1 MNNWKKCK
9 LGDIAEVVGGGTPS
23 TKVDEYWN
31 GDIAWITPK
40 DLTSYNKVFISK
52 GARSITK
59 LGLSQSSAKL
69 MPKGTV
75 LLTSRAPIGYIA
87 IAENE
92 ISTNQGFKSLI
103 PKENLTTSKF
113 LYYWLKNN
121 VEYLKN
127 LSVGTTFAEI
137 SGQIVKEVEIL
148 LPPLEEQRQI
158 ATILSSIDDKIEL
171 LHEQNKTLEELAQ
184 TLFRYYFIENP
195 NPSWQN
201 VKLGDLVEE
210 TIGGEWGKEN
220 PIEDFKVPTYCFRG
234 ADIADLIT
242 GLPKK
247 IPLRYI
253 KKAKLEKIEP
263 KSGDI
268 LLEISG
274 GTETQSTGR
283 AIYIDDNIKKLFNY
297 PIVFSNFCRLLR
309 AKKIEYSYYLFFYL
323 KYLYGND
330 EFFAFENG
338 SSGIKNL
345 DYKTLLNNTDCL
357 KPDDEIFSFHKK
369 VVLYFNKINKNKQ
382 QIQTLENMRD
392 ILIPKLLNGEIK
404 VGGNQ

>member
-184 TLFRYYFIENP
+184 TLFRHYFIENP
-195 NPSWQN
+195 NPSWQEKPLSEIAKFLN
-201 VKLGDLVEE
+201 GLACQKYPPKNFLDKLPVLKIKELSDGAIGKNPDYASSEIADDYIVNSGDVIFSWSATLMVK
-210 TIGGEWGKEN
+210 IWGGEKSVLN
-220 PIEDFKVPTYCFRG
+220 QHLFKVNSDKYPKWFFYYWTKYHLREFITISQAHATTMGHIKRK
-234 ADIADLIT
+234 DLDNAMC
-242 GLPKK
+242 K
-247 IPLRYI
+247 IPKDEYL
-253 KKAKLEKIEP
+253 KKC
-263 KSGDI
+263 D
-268 LLEISG
+268 LEISPK
-274 GTETQSTGR
+274 
-283 AIYIDDNIKKLFNY
+283 I
-297 PIVFSNFCRLLR
+297 
-309 AKKIEYSYYLFFYL
+309 KKIE
-323 KYLYGND
+323 N
-330 EFFAFENG
+330 
-338 SSGIKNL
+338 NL
-345 DYKTLLNNTDCL
+345 N
-357 KPDDEIFSFHKK
+357 
-369 VVLYFNKINKNKQ
+369 
-382 QIQTLENMRD
+382 QIRTLENMRD
-392 ILIPKLLNGEIK
+392 ILLPKLLNGEIK
-404 VGGNQ
+404 INN

>member
-9 LGDIAEVVGGGTPS
+9 LGDICSKVTSGGTP
-23 TKVDEYWN
+23 
-31 GDIAWITPK
+31 
-40 DLTSYNKVFISK
+40 LTSNALYYNGIIPWLNTKEVKNCRIYETEKYISQ
-52 GARSITK
+52 
-59 LGLSQSSAKL
+59 LGLENSSAKWIEANSVIVA
-69 MPKGTV
+69 MYGATAGKVAINKIP
-75 LLTSRAPIGYIA
+75 LT
-87 IAENE
+87 
-92 ISTNQGFKSLI
+92 TNQACC
-103 PKENLTTSKF
+103 NLTINHEKADYNF
-113 LYYWLKNN
+113 IYYLILNN
-121 VEYLKN
+121 FETL
-127 LSVGTTFAEI
+127 
-137 SGQIVKEVEIL
+137 EIL
-148 LPPLEEQRQI
+148 ATGAAQQNLNLNTITSLEITLPPLEEQRQI

-184 TLFRYYFIENP
+184 TLFRHYFIENP

-234 ADIADLIT
+234 TDIADLIT

-404 VGGNQ
+404 INN

>member
-184 TLFRYYFIENP
+184 TFFVNWFKDREFD
-195 NPSWQN
+195 S
-201 VKLGDLVEE
+201 
-210 TIGGEWGKEN
+210 TIG
-220 PIEDFKVPTYCFRG
+220 DFISIQNGFAFKSKDFIDCGDNGVIKIKNISNGIVDIVNTDKVESSVID
-234 ADIADLIT
+234 DIDL
-242 GLPKK
+242 KFK
-247 IPLRYI
+247 IN
-253 KKAKLEKIEP
+253 
-263 KSGDI
+263 SGDI
-268 LLEISG
+268 LLGMTGNMGKIGIVPPNVCNVWLNQRVGIIKEKYRNARFIAYLQLISTFG
-274 GTETQSTGR
+274 K
-283 AIYIDDNIKKLFNY
+283 AYLDNIACGSVQENISATDIENCPFVKLTSEEIMSYSKQLNDFFEKIIFN
-297 PIVFSNFCRLLR
+297 LG
-309 AKKIEYSYYLFFYL
+309 E
-323 KYLYGND
+323 
-330 EFFAFENG
+330 
-338 SSGIKNL
+338 
-345 DYKTLLNNTDCL
+345 
-357 KPDDEIFSFHKK
+357 
-369 VVLYFNKINKNKQ
+369 
-382 QIQTLENMRD
+382 IQTLENMRD
-392 ILIPKLLNGEIK
+392 ILIPKLLNGERK
-404 VGGNQ
+404 E

>member
-184 TLFRYYFIENP
+184 TFFVNWFKDREFD
-195 NPSWQN
+195 S
-201 VKLGDLVEE
+201 
-210 TIGGEWGKEN
+210 TIG
-220 PIEDFKVPTYCFRG
+220 DFISIQNGFAFKSKDFIDCGDNGVIKIKNISNGIVDIVNTDKVESG
-234 ADIADLIT
+234 VIDDIDL
-242 GLPKK
+242 KFK
-247 IPLRYI
+247 IN
-253 KKAKLEKIEP
+253 
-263 KSGDI
+263 SGDI
-268 LLEISG
+268 LLGMTGNMGKIGIVPPNVCNVWLNQRVGIIKEKYRNARFIAYLQLISTFG
-274 GTETQSTGR
+274 K
-283 AIYIDDNIKKLFNY
+283 AYLDNIACGSVQENISATDIENCPFVKLTSEEIMSYSKQLNDFFEKIIFN
-297 PIVFSNFCRLLR
+297 LG
-309 AKKIEYSYYLFFYL
+309 E
-323 KYLYGND
+323 
-330 EFFAFENG
+330 
-338 SSGIKNL
+338 
-345 DYKTLLNNTDCL
+345 
-357 KPDDEIFSFHKK
+357 
-369 VVLYFNKINKNKQ
+369 
-382 QIQTLENMRD
+382 IQTLENMRD

>member
-9 LGDIAEVVGGGTPS
+9 LGDICSKVTSGGTP
-23 TKVDEYWN
+23 
-31 GDIAWITPK
+31 
-40 DLTSYNKVFISK
+40 LTSNALYYNGIIPWLNTKEVKNCRIYETEKYISQ
-52 GARSITK
+52 
-59 LGLSQSSAKL
+59 LGLENSSAKWIEANSVIVA
-69 MPKGTV
+69 MYGATAGKVAINKIP
-75 LLTSRAPIGYIA
+75 LT
-87 IAENE
+87 
-92 ISTNQGFKSLI
+92 TNQACC
-103 PKENLTTSKF
+103 NLTINHEKADYNF
-113 LYYWLKNN
+113 IYYLILNN
-121 VEYLKN
+121 FETL
-127 LSVGTTFAEI
+127 
-137 SGQIVKEVEIL
+137 EIL
-148 LPPLEEQRQI
+148 ATGAAQQNLNLNTITSLEIKLPPLEEQRQI
-158 ATILSSIDDKIEL
+158 AAILSSIDDKIEL

-184 TLFRYYFIENP
+184 TLFRHYFIENP

-210 TIGGEWGKEN
+210 TIGGEWGKES
-220 PIEDFKVPTYCFRG
+220 PIEDFKEPAYCFRG
-234 ADIADLIT
+234 TDIADLIA

-283 AIYIDDNIKKLFNY
+283 AVYIDDNIKKLFNY

-323 KYLYGND
+323 KHLYDND

-345 DYKTLLNNTDCL
+345 DYKTLLNNTECL

-404 VGGNQ
+404 INN

>member
-158 ATILSSIDDKIEL
+158 ADILSSIDDKIEL

-184 TLFRYYFIENP
+184 TLFRHYFIENP

-392 ILIPKLLNGEIK
+392 ILIPKLLNGERK
-404 VGGNQ
+404 E

>member
-103 PKENLTTSKF
+103 PKENLTISKF

-184 TLFRYYFIENP
+184 TFFVNWFKDREFD
-195 NPSWQN
+195 S
-201 VKLGDLVEE
+201 
-210 TIGGEWGKEN
+210 TIG
-220 PIEDFKVPTYCFRG
+220 DFISIQNGFAFKSKDFIDCGDNGVIKIKNISNGIVDIVNTDKVESG
-234 ADIADLIT
+234 VIDDIDL
-242 GLPKK
+242 KFK
-247 IPLRYI
+247 IN
-253 KKAKLEKIEP
+253 
-263 KSGDI
+263 SGDI
-268 LLEISG
+268 LLGMTGNMGKIGIVPPNVCNVWLNQRVGIIKEKYRNARFIAYLQLISTFG
-274 GTETQSTGR
+274 K
-283 AIYIDDNIKKLFNY
+283 AYLDNIACGSVQENISATDIENCPFVKLTSEEIMSYSKQLNDFFEKIIFN
-297 PIVFSNFCRLLR
+297 LG
-309 AKKIEYSYYLFFYL
+309 E
-323 KYLYGND
+323 
-330 EFFAFENG
+330 
-338 SSGIKNL
+338 
-345 DYKTLLNNTDCL
+345 
-357 KPDDEIFSFHKK
+357 
-369 VVLYFNKINKNKQ
+369 
-382 QIQTLENMRD
+382 IQTLENMRD

>member
-52 GARSITK
+52 GTRSITK

-184 TLFRYYFIENP
+184 TFFVNWFKDREFD
-195 NPSWQN
+195 S
-201 VKLGDLVEE
+201 
-210 TIGGEWGKEN
+210 TIG
-220 PIEDFKVPTYCFRG
+220 DFISIQNGFAFKSKDFIDCGDNGVIKIKNISNGIVDIVNTDKVESSVID
-234 ADIADLIT
+234 DIDL
-242 GLPKK
+242 KFK
-247 IPLRYI
+247 IN
-253 KKAKLEKIEP
+253 
-263 KSGDI
+263 SGDI
-268 LLEISG
+268 LLGMTGNMGKIGIVPPNVCNVWLNQRVGIIKEKYRNARFIAYLQLISTFG
-274 GTETQSTGR
+274 K
-283 AIYIDDNIKKLFNY
+283 AYLDNIACGSVQENISATDIENCPFVKLTSEEIMSYSKQLNDFFEKIIFN
-297 PIVFSNFCRLLR
+297 LG
-309 AKKIEYSYYLFFYL
+309 E
-323 KYLYGND
+323 
-330 EFFAFENG
+330 
-338 SSGIKNL
+338 
-345 DYKTLLNNTDCL
+345 
-357 KPDDEIFSFHKK
+357 
-369 VVLYFNKINKNKQ
+369 
-382 QIQTLENMRD
+382 IQTLENMRD
-392 ILIPKLLNGEIK
+392 ILIPKLLNGERK
-404 VGGNQ
+404 E

>member
-9 LGDIAEVVGGGTPS
+9 LGDICSKVTSGGTP
-23 TKVDEYWN
+23 
-31 GDIAWITPK
+31 
-40 DLTSYNKVFISK
+40 LTSNALYYNGIIPWLNTKEVKNCRIYETEKYIS
-52 GARSITK
+52 K
-59 LGLSQSSAKL
+59 LGLENSSAKWIEANSVIIA
-69 MPKGTV
+69 MYGATAGKVAINKIP
-75 LLTSRAPIGYIA
+75 LT
-87 IAENE
+87 
-92 ISTNQGFKSLI
+92 TNQACC
-103 PKENLTTSKF
+103 NLTINHEKADYNF
-113 LYYWLKNN
+113 IYYLILNN
-121 VEYLKN
+121 FETL
-127 LSVGTTFAEI
+127 
-137 SGQIVKEVEIL
+137 EIL
-148 LPPLEEQRQI
+148 ATGAAQQNLNLNTITSLEITLPPLEEQRQI
-158 ATILSSIDDKIEL
+158 AAILSSIDDKIEL

-184 TLFRYYFIENP
+184 TLFRHYFIENP

-392 ILIPKLLNGEIK
+392 ILIPKLLNGERK
-404 VGGNQ
+404 E

>member
-158 ATILSSIDDKIEL
+158 ADILSSIDDKIEL

-184 TLFRYYFIENP
+184 TLFRHYFIENP

-234 ADIADLIT
+234 ADIADLIA

-283 AIYIDDNIKKLFNY
+283 AVYIDDNIKKLFNY

-323 KYLYGND
+323 KHLYDND

-369 VVLYFNKINKNKQ
+369 VILYFNKINKNKQ

>member
-9 LGDIAEVVGGGTPS
+9 LGDIAEVIGGGTPS

-52 GARSITK
+52 GARSITE

-75 LLTSRAPIGYIA
+75 LLTSRAPIGYVA

-103 PKENLTTSKF
+103 PKENLTTSRF

-127 LSVGTTFAEI
+127 FSVGTTFAEI
-137 SGQIVKEVEIL
+137 SGQIVKEIEIL

-184 TLFRYYFIENP
+184 TLFLNWFKDREFNSTISDFI
-195 NPSWQN
+195 SMQN
-201 VKLGDLVEE
+201 GFAFKSKDFIDYGNNGVIKIKNISNGIVDIVNTDKISQN
-210 TIGGEWGKEN
+210 TINEVNNKFN
-220 PIEDFKVPTYCFRG
+220 IN
-234 ADIADLIT
+234 
-242 GLPKK
+242 
-247 IPLRYI
+247 
-253 KKAKLEKIEP
+253 
-263 KSGDI
+263 SGDI
-268 LLEISG
+268 LFAMTGAEIG
-274 GTETQSTGR
+274 KMGIVPST
-283 AIYIDDNIKKLFNY
+283 NKKLWLNQRVGMVKERFLGARFLAYIYLTSEFGYDYVINSATGSAQENISATDIENCPFVKLTSEEIVSYSKQLNDFFEKIIFN
-297 PIVFSNFCRLLR
+297 LG
-309 AKKIEYSYYLFFYL
+309 E
-323 KYLYGND
+323 
-330 EFFAFENG
+330 
-338 SSGIKNL
+338 
-345 DYKTLLNNTDCL
+345 
-357 KPDDEIFSFHKK
+357 
-369 VVLYFNKINKNKQ
+369 
-382 QIQTLENMRD
+382 IQTLENMRD

-404 VGGNQ
+404 ITN

>member
-9 LGDIAEVVGGGTPS
+9 LGDIGKVITGKTPS
-23 TKVDEYWN
+23 AKNPEDWGN
-31 GDIAWITPK
+31 DMCFITPTDYK
-40 DLTSYNKVFISK
+40 DYRKIASSSIRKLSNIGIERLKNKILPPKSIMVTCIGSDMGK
-52 GARSITK
+52 VAVNKNPSITNQQINSIIPYEK
-59 LGLSQSSAKL
+59 VADADFVYYLLVSMYDTLRTYGLD
-69 MPKGTV
+69 GTAV
-75 LLTSRAPIGYIA
+75 PIL
-87 IAENE
+87 N
-92 ISTNQGFKSLI
+92 KSDFETI
-103 PKENLTTSKF
+103 
-113 LYYWLKNN
+113 
-121 VEYLKN
+121 
-127 LSVGTTFAEI
+127 
-137 SGQIVKEVEIL
+137 EIL

-158 ATILSSIDDKIEL
+158 AAILSSIDDKIEL

-184 TLFRYYFIENP
+184 TLFRHYFIENP

-234 ADIADLIT
+234 TDIADLIT

-404 VGGNQ
+404 INN